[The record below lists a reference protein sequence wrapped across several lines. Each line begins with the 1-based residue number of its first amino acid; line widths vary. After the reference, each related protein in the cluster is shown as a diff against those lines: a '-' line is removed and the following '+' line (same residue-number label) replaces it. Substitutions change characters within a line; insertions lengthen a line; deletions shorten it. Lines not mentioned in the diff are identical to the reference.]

1 MRMAS
6 VALSQPAAVLLAL
19 AALLLPGAAAADF
32 YADKRLTILINY
44 AAGGPTDIESRVI
57 ARHISRVVAGNP
69 TVVVQNMDGAAGVV
83 GTYYIGEKA
92 PRDGSMMGILTG
104 GPWHHLMK
112 PDARRADFSAYE
124 FVAFQPGTTI
134 YFMRSEVKPGIK
146 VPADLGRAQGVIV
159 GGLAADSAKDITL
172 RLTLDM
178 LGIKHRYV
186 TGYRNSAAARL
197 ALQQGEINYASES
210 PPSYRSVIEPQLV
223 RTGELTVLFYDTGWD
238 GQEYT
243 VPRQV
248 KGIGLKPF
256 HEVFK
261 EIKGE
266 APKGLY
272 WDAYLTLVS
281 LRGAMQRV
289 AVLPPGAPKEAIN
302 ALRAGFS
309 KLNDDK
315 AFGDEAIGTYGYAT
329 EFYAGADTSER
340 VRAALKVRP
349 ELLTFLASYIKAAG
363 GG

>member
-1 MRMAS
+1 MRLAWSRYAAAML
-6 VALSQPAAVLLAL
+6 VIAAVVTSTIA
-19 AALLLPGAAAADF
+19 AAAADF
-32 YADKRLTILINY
+32 YDNKRLTILINY

-57 ARHISRVVAGNP
+57 ARHIGRVVAGNP
-69 TVVVQNMDGAAGVV
+69 TVIVQNLDGAAGVV
-83 GTYYIGEKA
+83 GTNYIGEKA
-92 PRDGSMMGILTG
+92 PRDGTMMGILTG

-112 PDARRADFSAYE
+112 PDSRRADFSTYE
-124 FVAFQPGTTI
+124 FIAFQPGTTI

-146 VPADLGRAQGVIV
+146 VPADFGRAQGVIV
-159 GGLAADSAKDITL
+159 GGLSADSAKDITL

-197 ALQQGEINYASES
+197 ALQQGEINFASES

-238 GQEYT
+238 GKEYT

-256 HEVFK
+256 HEVYK

-266 APKGLY
+266 MPHGTL

-289 AVLPPGAPKEAIN
+289 AVLPPGAPKEALE
-302 ALRAGFS
+302 ALRAGFRQ
-309 KLNDDK
+309 LNDD
-315 AFGDEAIGTYGYAT
+315 AQFGQDAIGTYGYAT
-329 EFYAGADTSER
+329 EFYAQSDTSER
-340 VRAALKVRP
+340 VRAALKVKP
-349 ELLTFLASYIKAAG
+349 ELLRFLDGYIKSAG
-363 GG
+363 KS